1 MRNEDEKEKLVWPM
15 WYVLLTSRF
24 GSSGMAFR
32 YPLASAHDLDMIAGN
47 KDASRRPFY
56 LKRFDLHET
65 FHSWKAFGSGDGIV
79 EYLG

>member
-1 MRNEDEKEKLVWPM
+1 MTHVVCSFNFQVWEFR
-15 WYVLLTSRF
+15 Y
-24 GSSGMAFR
+24 GFR

-47 KDASRRPFY
+47 KDASRRLFY
-56 LKRFDLHET
+56 LKRFELHET